1 MTEQRDYRSTV
12 FLPKTEFPMKAG
24 LPQKEPGILAR
35 WQAEKIYEKTR
46 DARRGREKFIL
57 HDGPPYANGDM
68 HIGHAL
74 NHILKDMVVRT
85 QTLLGRDAPYVPGW
99 DCHGLPIEWKV
110 EEEYRK
116 KKKNKDEVP
125 PQEFRAECR
134 AYARH
139 WVDVQREQL
148 KRLGIG
154 GDWDNPYLT
163 MDFAAEATI
172 VSELMKFAET
182 GQLYRGA
189 KPVMWS
195 PVEKTALAEAE
206 VEYEDIVSTQVD
218 VAFEIMESPI
228 PELVGAYAVIWT
240 TTPWTIPVNQALA
253 FGPEV
258 EYVLVETAVG
268 VPTSNPTENR
278 LLKDFKYLVAKELL
292 EEFHSR
298 IQYGWLAPGN
308 VEMTIKGSQLEGTV
322 ARHPMHHLGGF
333 FAEPR
338 PFLPGH
344 FVTTE
349 SGTGLVHM
357 APDHGEDDF
366 DLCKAHHI
374 APKFAV
380 EADGKYRTD
389 WLWLGGEG
397 SVINPK
403 FNAPHGPICS
413 DLREAAK
420 TGGGLLAASA
430 DYKHSY
436 PHSWRSKA
444 KVIYRCTP
452 QWFVPMDKPR
462 DGGAGAGAETVSTVP
477 LSQVPQDADLE
488 GARIVVA
495 GPVGE
500 TVAYNRSLDYLVLQV
515 GEEQH
520 VVCEPLAFDYL
531 ESIGAKFQ
539 MVALIKGAL
548 LEGASAEADGR
559 VVALVHDVAVT
570 PDAGTGFASPV
581 ARNTLRQTALKAIAD
596 TRFVPDKG
604 RNRIGAM
611 VEGRP
616 DWVLSRQR
624 AWGVPITLFV
634 HRETGEYLVDPQVN
648 ARIVAAIRE
657 KGVDAWSDEAAQDLL
672 GPDYKAGDYERVA
685 DILDVWF
692 DSGSTHAFVLESG
705 KWPDLLRPEGHTGPL
720 ADLYLEGSDQHRG
733 WFQSS
738 LLESCATRGHA
749 PYKAVLTHGF
759 TMDAKGEKMSKSKG
773 NTVSPL
779 KVMETNGADI
789 IRLWALSVDFTEDH
803 RIGDEILKGVADQY
817 RKLRNTFRYML
828 GALEGYSDTETV
840 QNVTEMPEL
849 ERYVLALLGKL
860 DQTLRQAVADYDFNE
875 YVRSLIDFCN
885 EDLSAFYFDI
895 RKDCLYCDAP
905 SDPKRRA
912 YRTVLDTLFHALI
925 RYAAPVIVFT
935 AEEVWGTRYPEGG
948 SVHLLEWPEVPAVE
962 ADMVKWAELRTLREK
977 VTEAIEPLRRDKTL
991 GSSLQANVR
1000 IYDLEAILGGFIN
1013 DDFLAELFIV
1023 SSVTAEQSE
1032 GVKVTR
1038 TTHHKCGRCWRH
1050 LPEVSE
1056 GGALCGRCEGVV
1068 GAVETSA

>member
-1 MTEQRDYRSTV
+1 MTEQRDYRNTV
-12 FLPKTEFPMKAG
+12 FLPKTDFPMKAG

-46 DARRGREKFIL
+46 KARAGREKFIL

-85 QTLLGRDAPYVPGW
+85 QTLLGKDAPYVPGW

-125 PQEFRAECR
+125 ADEFRAECR

-148 KRLGIG
+148 KRLGVG

-163 MDFAAEATI
+163 MDFTAEATI
-172 VSELMKFAET
+172 VSELLKFAT
-182 GQLYRGA
+182 SGQLYRGA

-218 VAFEIMESPI
+218 VAFEIVESAI

-258 EYVLVETAVG
+258 EYVLFKAVAATHQG
-268 VPTSNPTENR
+268 PEISPNFPHVGKWFLVAAPLLEDFEKRTSLVAGGGECRR
-278 LLKDFKYLVAKELL
+278 LLTG
-292 EEFHSR
+292 
-298 IQYGWLAPGN
+298 I
-308 VEMTIKGSQLEGTV
+308 QLEGTI

-338 PFLPGH
+338 PLLPGH
-344 FVTTE
+344 FVTTD

-366 DLCKAHHI
+366 DLCKSHHI

-380 EADGKYRTD
+380 EADGKYRAD

-403 FNAPHGPICS
+403 FNAPDGPICTA
-413 DLREAAK
+413 LREA
-420 TGGGLLAASA
+420 GGLLAASA

-462 DGGAGAGAETVSTVP
+462 DGAGAGAEPVCTVP
-477 LSQVPQDADLE
+477 LHHVPHDPEIE
-488 GARIVVA
+488 GARIVVT
-495 GPVGE
+495 GPIGE
-500 TVAYNRSLDYLVLQV
+500 TVGYNRSLDYLILQV

-531 ESIGAKFQ
+531 GKIGVKFQ

-548 LEGASAEADGR
+548 LEGATAQLDDQAIKLRHEA
-559 VVALVHDVAVT
+559 AIS
-570 PDAGTGFASPV
+570 PDAGTGFATPV
-581 ARNTLRQTALKAIAD
+581 ERHTLRQTALKAIAD

-634 HRETGEYLVDPQVN
+634 DRKTGEYLVDPAVN
-648 ARIVAAIRE
+648 DRIVVAVRE

-672 GPDYKAGDYERVA
+672 GPAYKAEDYERVT

-705 KWPDLLRPEGHTGPL
+705 KWPDLLRPEGHTGPR

-759 TMDAKGEKMSKSKG
+759 TMDAKGLKMSKSLG

-789 IRLWALSVDFTEDH
+789 IRLWALSVDYTEDH

-828 GALEGYSDTETV
+828 GALDGFEEAEYLGVD
-840 QNVTEMPEL
+840 EMPEL

-860 DQTLRQAVADYDFNE
+860 DATLRQAVENFDYNT
-875 YVRSLIDFCN
+875 YVRALIDFCN
-885 EDLSAFYFDI
+885 EDLSAFFFDI
-895 RKDCLYCDAP
+895 RKDCLYCDSP
-905 SDPKRRA
+905 TDPKRRA
-912 YRTVLDTLFHALI
+912 YRTVLDMLFHALV
-925 RYAAPVIVFT
+925 RYAAPVLVFT
-935 AEEVWGTRYPEGG
+935 AEEVWQSRYPEGE
-948 SVHLLEWPEVPAVE
+948 SVHLQEWPKVPAVE
-962 ADMVKWAELRTLREK
+962 ADMEKWAKLRALREK
-977 VTEAIEPLRRDKTL
+977 VTEAIEPLRREKVI
-991 GSSLQANVR
+991 GSSLAAELTVPQDAS
-1000 IYDLEAILGGFIN
+1000 EAESL
-1013 DDFLAELFIV
+1013 DVDLAELFITGTV
-1023 SSVTAEQSE
+1023 TRAQGEAVTVTATSD
-1032 GVKVTR
+1032 
-1038 TTHHKCGRCWRH
+1038 HKCGRCWRH
-1050 LPEVSE
+1050 LPEVPE
-1056 GGALCGRCEGVV
+1056 DGALCGRCEDVV
-1068 GAVETSA
+1068 SATEDA